1 MDIETKIALGFLF
14 AFVAGLIA
22 GWYAT
27 WQTYHQDKK
36 RHEAS
41 KEGLQCTLDRKPI
54 LPPPPTREAVLN
66 KIIKDLNLIPV
77 DEYFISFGGNVFIKK
92 PSNQP
97 TEEGNN
103 DKTRTNSK
111 ES

>member
-1 MDIETKIALGFLF
+1 MDIETKIALGFLIC
-14 AFVAGLIA
+14 FVAGLIV

-36 RHEAS
+36 RHEAF
-41 KEGLQCTLDRKPI
+41 KEGLQFALDKKSV
-54 LPPPPTREAVLN
+54 LPPPPTKDAVLC

-77 DEYFISFGGNVFIKK
+77 DEYFIRYGGNVFIKK

-97 TEEGNN
+97 TEEEQ
-103 DKTRTNSK
+103 S
-111 ES
+111 